1 MSLSRILA
9 ILVLLPVLFTGL
21 QYGQRCLLDHRVT
34 ALPLGTFMKDV
45 VEVLGRPTGQ
55 LRKGADPQDSASTD
69 IFTYGFGIP
78 LALFS
83 PQEWELEFAD
93 YKLIR
98 KSLLVSP

>member
-1 MSLSRILA
+1 MSSSRILA
-9 ILVLLPVLFTGL
+9 IVVLLPLFYLAL
-21 QYGQRCLLDHRVT
+21 QYGQRSLLDHRVAT
-34 ALPLGTFMKDV
+34 FPIGTSLEEV
-45 VEVLGRPTGQ
+45 VRELGRPMGTMHETFPET
-55 LRKGADPQDSASTD
+55 KTSTD
-69 IFTYGFGIP
+69 TLTYGFGIP

>member
-1 MSLSRILA
+1 MSLSKVLA
-9 ILVLLPVLFTGL
+9 ALALLPVLLIAL
-21 QYGQRCLLDHRVT
+21 QYGQRVRLDRSV
-34 ALPLGTFMKDV
+34 AAFPIGTPMEEV
-45 VEVLGRPTGQ
+45 VRQLGRPTGTMH
-55 LRKGADPQDSASTD
+55 KTFPETKTSTD
-69 IFTYGFGIP
+69 TLTYGFGLP